1 LSDGLLQIGNV
12 LEYKG
17 KFLNG
22 LFHGEGGKLKHRKL
36 LYDYEG
42 SFFLGMKHGKGI
54 LTTENYGIYEGD
66 FVSNMFS
73 GKGLVIFEN
82 ES

>member
-1 LSDGLLQIGNV
+1 
-12 LEYKG
+12 
-17 KFLNG
+17 
-22 LFHGEGGKLKHRKL
+22 
-36 LYDYEG
+36 
-42 SFFLGMKHGKGI
+42 MKHGKGI